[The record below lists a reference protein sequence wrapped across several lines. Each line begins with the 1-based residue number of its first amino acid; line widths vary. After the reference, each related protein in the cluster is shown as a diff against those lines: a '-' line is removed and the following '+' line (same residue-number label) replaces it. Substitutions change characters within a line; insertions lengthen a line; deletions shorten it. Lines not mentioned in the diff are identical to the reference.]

1 MSAKIGWLRK
11 QVNRGQGS
19 SSNSIEKV
27 KVDVD
32 VDADADADAKD
43 LGPTSSPTKD
53 SRLRRREIV
62 ESVIVLS

>member
-27 KVDVD
+27 KVD

>member
-1 MSAKIGWLRK
+1 LRK

-27 KVDVD
+27 KVD